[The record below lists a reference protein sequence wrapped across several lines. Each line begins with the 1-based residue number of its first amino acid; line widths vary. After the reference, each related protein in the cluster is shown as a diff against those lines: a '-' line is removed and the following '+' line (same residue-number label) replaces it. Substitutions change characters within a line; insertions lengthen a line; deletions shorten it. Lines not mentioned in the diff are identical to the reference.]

1 MSELRRIHSQVR
13 RSFEGEAW
21 HGPSVKE
28 TLTGVTAAQAA
39 KHPLAGAHSIWELV
53 LHIERWARAVSEAL
67 GGTPM
72 PQPPFAE
79 DWPAVGG
86 TSEKDWQAALAK
98 LDAVQAGLL
107 SAIKGF
113 PEERL
118 REVVPGRHGYDY
130 AFLLYGLVQHNIY
143 HAGQIALLKKA

>member
-13 RSFEGEAW
+13 RAYEGEAW

-28 TLTGVTAAQAA
+28 TLAGVTAAQAA
-39 KHPLAGAHSIWELV
+39 KRPLAEAHTIWELV
-53 LHIERWARAVSEAL
+53 LHIERWARAVREAL

-79 DWPAVGG
+79 DWPAVAGA
-86 TSEKDWQAALAK
+86 TEAEWEAALAK
-98 LDAVQAGLL
+98 LEATHRGLL
-107 SAIKGF
+107 DAIKQF

-118 REVVPGRHGYDY
+118 REIVPGRHGYDY
-130 AFLLYGLVQHNIY
+130 AFLLSGLVQHDIY
-143 HAGQIALLKKA
+143 HAGQIALLRKL